1 MWLPLSTLT
10 QTLQV
15 VLGPNVD
22 VEKKVTV
29 RVCIDDVLLFPRVT
43 QAVAQLQVALTWKWN
58 RMVWERASRCCQKLK
73 QS

>member
-1 MWLPLSTLT
+1 M
-10 QTLQV
+10 

-43 QAVAQLQVALTWKWN
+43 QAAAQLQVALTWKWN
-58 RMVWERASRCCQKLK
+58 RMVWESEQVLSEAQAVLNAK
-73 QS
+73 QALA